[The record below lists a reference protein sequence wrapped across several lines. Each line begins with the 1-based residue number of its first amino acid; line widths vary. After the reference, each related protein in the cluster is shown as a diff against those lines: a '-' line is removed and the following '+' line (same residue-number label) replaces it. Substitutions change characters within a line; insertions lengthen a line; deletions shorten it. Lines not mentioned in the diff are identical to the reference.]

1 MKVWGDVQPTNRFFL
16 DNAYPGKSVVRFYEN
31 VQPYTETH
39 DDVIIN
45 GWEYDEYILEMPRST
60 QADIETNF
68 DALLQQAKARE
79 AKQSNEVAE
88 LEALI
93 NTILR

>member
-31 VQPYTETH
+31 VQPYTDTRDEIT
-39 DDVIIN
+39 IN
-45 GWEYDEYILEMPRST
+45 GWVYDEYVLEMPRST
-60 QADIETNF
+60 QVDIETNF

-88 LEALI
+88 LETLI
-93 NTILR
+93 NAILG